1 MMFSCSVASEL
12 SNYDY
17 LSRVYY
23 SDTCTL
29 TETPNTIENIFR
41 YTRDVTENNKASRF
55 LQVWSDCRN
64 ACRFIDAHSN

>member
-41 YTRDVTENNKASRF
+41 YTPDVTENNKASRF
-55 LQVWSDCRN
+55 LQV
-64 ACRFIDAHSN
+64 

>member
-55 LQVWSDCRN
+55 LQV
-64 ACRFIDAHSN
+64 